1 MIGIRPEEMRSLAAP
16 RTAWCVSIYMPLH
29 GSQRDSQ
36 QDVIR
41 LKNLVNQADE
51 MLAARGMRR
60 PEIDAFLEEARALEG
75 NGLFWRFT
83 GKKGL
88 ALLIEPK
95 TLRWIR
101 SQVAFEESVAVENRY
116 HLAPLVQAFCKPER
130 LLILALSGNSVRLYQ
145 SEESRLTPIQLPEPF
160 PTSLSEATKGTEF
173 DRGLSYHTS
182 AAHGRGTV
190 RVGIQTGHG
199 TPKDDQKTL
208 VTEYVRSVVKHLEPV
223 LRHESSP
230 LVLVAVHALHPVFR
244 ELCRY
249 PYLLEEGVMASPDS
263 LTDSE
268 LHRRAIEAAGPNRH
282 ANLQAALERYR
293 QMQRTDRI
301 AYHIEQIL
309 PAIEHGRVD
318 VLFAASDAHI
328 WGTSDNKT
336 GVAVHRVRE
345 AHDVDLLDLA
355 ICKTIEHG
363 RTAYVIDAQAVPS
376 HEPLAAILKW

>member
-1 MIGIRPEEMRSLAAP
+1 
-16 RTAWCVSIYMPLH
+16 
-29 GSQRDSQ
+29 
-36 QDVIR
+36 
-41 LKNLVNQADE
+41 
-51 MLAARGMRR
+51 
-60 PEIDAFLEEARALEG
+60 
-75 NGLFWRFT
+75 
-83 GKKGL
+83 
-88 ALLIEPK
+88 
-95 TLRWIR
+95 
-101 SQVAFEESVAVENRY
+101 VENRY
-116 HLAPLVQAFCKPER
+116 RLAPLVQAFCEPER
-130 LLILALSGNSVRLYQ
+130 LLILALSSNSVGLYE
-145 SEESRLTPIQLPEPF
+145 SEESRLSPIQLPEPF

-182 AAHGRGTV
+182 AAHGRGTA

-230 LVLVAVHALHPVFR
+230 LVLVAVQSLHPVFR

-249 PYLLEEGVMASPDS
+249 PYLLEEGVMSSPDS

-268 LHRRAIEAAGPNRH
+268 LHRRAIEAAGPNRQ
-282 ANLQAALERYR
+282 ANLQAAIERYR

-318 VLFAASDAHI
+318 VLFAGSGIHI
-328 WGTSDNKT
+328 WGKFDGEK
-336 GVAVHRVRE
+336 GVAVHRDRDP
-345 AHDVDLLDLA
+345 HDVDLLDLA
-355 ICKTIEHG
+355 ICKTIENG
-363 RTAYVIDAQAVPS
+363 RTAYVVDSKVVPS